1 VLFLA
6 ACVALSERLKV
17 WLGVMFLYFVSKNF
31 GEKEQ
36 KLMKWEGEKSFSF
49 GWSARLCTILIT
61 TSMQFHCR
69 NDFIP
74 SRNQDHSRFWAE
86 AWECAFGTSQKQ
98 LISGNCCRICY
109 HIYYQLT
116 NFIKLTL
123 LKQFKQREVN
133 AISHMWWW
141 LFASITSNHPFTIWI
156 CLILNRST
164 PTWIIL
170 HIQTGYFLSLYLKC
184 GFQQINT
191 H

>member
-1 VLFLA
+1 
-6 ACVALSERLKV
+6 
-17 WLGVMFLYFVSKNF
+17 
-31 GEKEQ
+31 
-36 KLMKWEGEKSFSF
+36 MKREGKKSFSL

-86 AWECAFGTSQKQ
+86 AWECAFGNSQKQ

-123 LKQFKQREVN
+123 PWQFKPRELN
-133 AISHMWWW
+133 ATSHMWCW
-141 LFASITSNHPFTIWI
+141 LFASTLLQYDHRFQRAYDFILVLVKGV
-156 CLILNRST
+156 CLIFIWFVR
-164 PTWIIL
+164 
-170 HIQTGYFLSLYLKC
+170 KC
-184 GFQQINT
+184 AVY
-191 H
+191 